1 MEKKEILEKAQKK
14 KDIVGEMER
23 VKINKSCWIGNIVA
37 CAVAVVLMIVQG
49 ALHHFESVYA
59 ISFICLTWSS
69 VFYFCQFFI
78 AKRPKPVLI
87 GAILSAIGAIIML
100 TFYILYVV
108 GAI

>member
-1 MEKKEILEKAQKK
+1 MDNKEILEKAQKK

-37 CAVAVVLMIVQG
+37 CAVAVVLMVIQG
-49 ALHHFESVYA
+49 ALGHFESVYA

-87 GAILSAIGAIIML
+87 GAVLSTIGAGIML
-100 TFYILYVV
+100 AFYILYVAGV
-108 GAI
+108 L